1 MLDELAKYV
10 WGIADGKG
18 FGTYVDEAAISP
30 ALTLETLNE
39 AYRSLM
45 AQQQMPDSSY
55 AMRYGMMS
63 RQEAM
68 DREQYEREREMRR
81 RQSMYEVRSMQYR
94 PYDDGSDFSDSRLA
108 RENDKLKAELH
119 ATKQAA
125 EAKKAERIKSRENL
139 IAHYYS
145 MRPARANA

>member
-1 MLDELAKYV
+1 
-10 WGIADGKG
+10 
-18 FGTYVDEAAISP
+18 
-30 ALTLETLNE
+30 
-39 AYRSLM
+39 
-45 AQQQMPDSSY
+45 MPDSSY